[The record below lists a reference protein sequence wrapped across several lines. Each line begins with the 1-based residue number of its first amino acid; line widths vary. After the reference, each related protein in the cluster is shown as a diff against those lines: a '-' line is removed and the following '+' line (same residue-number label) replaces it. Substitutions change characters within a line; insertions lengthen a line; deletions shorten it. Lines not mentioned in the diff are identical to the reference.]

1 MSLYFWI
8 LLGTISGP
16 FLLSFDKKVHFYTR
30 WKHLFPAMLVVAIAF
45 IVWDEFFTQ
54 WGIWG
59 FTDKYLQ
66 GIYLGHLPLEE
77 CLFFLLVPYA
87 CVFIYEVL
95 RAYFPA
101 VALRAFSHYFAI
113 VFTVAGL
120 ILGAIYSEQAYTAS
134 ACLIS
139 ALLTIGIYFVFKV
152 KWYGNFVFAFLVA
165 IIPFLI
171 VNGILTGGFT
181 PEPVV
186 WYNPDHNMGLR
197 IFTIPAEDL
206 FYNYCMLL
214 PVVGIYE
221 WLKARGNKK
230 RA

>member
-8 LLGTISGP
+8 LIGSISGP
-16 FLLSFDKKVHFYTR
+16 FLLSFDKKVHFYTT
-30 WKHLFPAMLVVAIAF
+30 WKYLFPATIAVAAAF

-77 CLFFLLVPYA
+77 CLFFVIVPYA

-95 RAYFPA
+95 KAYFPT
-101 VALRAFSHYFAI
+101 VKLKSFSHYFAI
-113 VFTVAGL
+113 VFTLAGL
-120 ILGAIYSEQAYTAS
+120 ILGAIFSEKAYTTT

-139 ALLTIGIYFVFKV
+139 AMLTIGIYFVYKA

-165 IIPFLI
+165 IVPFLI

-181 PEPVV
+181 PDPVV
-186 WYNPDHNMGLR
+186 WYNPDHNMGFR
-197 IFTIPAEDL
+197 VFTIPFEDL
-206 FYNYCMLL
+206 FYNYCMLF
-214 PVVGIYE
+214 PIVGFYE
-221 WLKARGNKK
+221 WLKSKGNKN